1 MTPRPTRLA
10 LLISLMGIGLSATG
24 PAWADAEADRA
35 EARDVERVMRVLGLD
50 TGSGVVDPV
59 PAPKAR
65 RAQEAIAEARPA
77 VVVATRPAKPA
88 PRRAAREA
96 SQPVRPASIEPGGV
110 EETSRPDLPE
120 AMPPAEPEAPAH
132 PIDLALAATPTTRP
146 VDEDPD
152 SPPTPVAW
160 TLDALPPPEPP
171 VADEAAGEPVAELA
185 DGIDAYE
192 ALIQKL
198 AAGDDPV
205 ASVAQAERVM
215 RHLAGVRAEG
225 VTLAEVPLVDV
236 PVLHDAV
243 EPDALLVPAARLSPR
258 AEYVQ
263 ARLAALA
270 DADAEAVFAG
280 PADRVLGDLAAM
292 VGRGEGEEAD
302 VATVAAVAAAPEPRP
317 SERVLDDLARVRGA
331 PWDGEAL
338 AMDKARLDTMRGGF
352 TTGEGL
358 KLSFGIERAVYINGN
373 LVTTTS
379 LNVSD
384 LGAATAGRASATVNG
399 SLSLVQSGQ
408 GNTFLP
414 GVVSSTAV
422 GTVIQNTL
430 DNQKIQHVT
439 VVNATVNSMQV
450 LRAMNLQHAVRTAI
464 TDSIR
469 R

>member
-10 LLISLMGIGLSATG
+10 LLISLICIGLSATG
-24 PAWADAEADRA
+24 PAWADEEADRA
-35 EARDVERVMRVLGLD
+35 AARDVERVMRVLGLD
-50 TGSGVVDPV
+50 TGIGVAAAPATPKAHRTPDPV
-59 PAPKAR
+59 
-65 RAQEAIAEARPA
+65 EEARPQVA
-77 VVVATRPAKPA
+77 VVTPRAARPA
-88 PRRAAREA
+88 PRRGAREA
-96 SQPVRPASIEPGGV
+96 VLPARPEPVESRRA
-110 EETSRPDLPE
+110 EETPRRPDVPV
-120 AMPPAEPEAPAH
+120 AAPPAEPEAPAH
-132 PIDLALAATPTTRP
+132 PVDLALAATPTPRP

-152 SPPTPVAW
+152 PQPTPVAW
-160 TLDALPPPEPP
+160 ALDALPPPEPP

-205 ASVAQAERVM
+205 TSLAQAERVM
-215 RHLAGVRAEG
+215 RHLAGLRSEG
-225 VTLAEVPLVDV
+225 VPLMDL
-236 PVLHDAV
+236 PVLDDAV
-243 EPDALLVPAARLSPR
+243 EPGELLPPPVARLSPR

-263 ARLAALA
+263 ARLAEIADEEAQAL
-270 DADAEAVFAG
+270 FAA

-292 VGRGEGEEAD
+292 MGRLEDEES
-302 VATVAAVAAAPEPRP
+302 VAAEASEPRP
-317 SERVLDDLARVRGA
+317 SARVLDDLARVRGA

-384 LGAATAGRASATVNG
+384 LGAATAGRAASATVNG
-399 SLSLVQSGQ
+399 SLALVQSGS

-414 GVVSSTAV
+414 GTVSSTAV

>member
-10 LLISLMGIGLSATG
+10 VLISLMGIGLSATG
-24 PAWADAEADRA
+24 PAWADEEADRA
-35 EARDVERVMRVLGLD
+35 AARDVERVMRVLGLD
-50 TGSGVVDPV
+50 TGIGVTPASVDG
-59 PAPKAR
+59 
-65 RAQEAIAEARPA
+65 ARPQVAA
-77 VVVATRPAKPA
+77 VTP
-88 PRRAAREA
+88 RAAR
-96 SQPVRPASIEPGGV
+96 PVPRRGAREPMRPARPEPLESRRV
-110 EETSRPDLPE
+110 EETTRPLDAPVAAAPVLPE
-120 AMPPAEPEAPAH
+120 MPAP
-132 PIDLALAATPTTRP
+132 PVDVALAALPASRP
-146 VDEDPD
+146 VDEDPV
-152 SPPTPVAW
+152 PQPTPVAW
-160 TLDALPPPEPP
+160 ALDALPPPEPP
-171 VADEAAGEPVAELA
+171 VADKAAGEPVAERA

-198 AAGDDPV
+198 AAADDPV
-205 ASVAQAERVM
+205 TSLAQAERVM
-215 RHLAGVRAEG
+215 HHLARLRPEG
-225 VTLAEVPLVDV
+225 VPSMDL
-236 PVLHDAV
+236 PVLDDAV
-243 EPDALLVPAARLSPR
+243 ERDDLLPPPVARLSPR

-263 ARLAALA
+263 ARLADIADEEAQAL
-270 DADAEAVFAG
+270 FAA

-292 VGRGEGEEAD
+292 MGPVKDDETAEAE
-302 VATVAAVAAAPEPRP
+302 APEPRP
-317 SERVLDDLARVRGA
+317 SAQVLEDLARVRGA

-384 LGAATAGRASATVNG
+384 LGAATAGRAASATVNG
-399 SLSLVQSGQ
+399 SLALVQSGS

-414 GVVSSTAV
+414 GTVSSTAV

-430 DNQKIQHVT
+430 DHQKIQHVT

>member
-10 LLISLMGIGLSATG
+10 LLISLMGIGLSTTG

-35 EARDVERVMRVLGLD
+35 AAHDVERVMRVLGLD
-50 TGSGVVDPV
+50 TGIGVADPV

-65 RAQEAIAEARPA
+65 RALEPVAEARPVA
-77 VVVATRPAKPA
+77 VVATRPDRPA
-88 PRRAAREA
+88 PRRGAREA
-96 SQPVRPASIEPGGV
+96 SQPVRPASIETKGV
-110 EETSRPDLPE
+110 EETSPPELPE

-132 PIDLALAATPTTRP
+132 PVDLALAATPTTRP

-198 AAGDDPV
+198 AASDDPV
-205 ASVAQAERVM
+205 TSVAQAERVM
-215 RHLAGVRAEG
+215 RHLAGLRAEG
-225 VTLAEVPLVDV
+225 ITLAEVPLVDV

-243 EPDALLVPAARLSPR
+243 EPEVLPAPAARLSPR

-270 DADAEAVFAG
+270 DADAKAVFAA

-292 VGRGEGEEAD
+292 MGRVEDEEDEA
-302 VATVAAVAAAPEPRP
+302 ATAAAAPEPRP
-317 SERVLDDLARVRGA
+317 SERVLEDLARVRGA

-379 LNVSD
+379 LNISD

-399 SLSLVQSGQ
+399 SLALVQSGT

-414 GVVSSTAV
+414 GTVSSTAV

>member
-24 PAWADAEADRA
+24 PAWADEEAERA
-35 EARDVERVMRVLGLD
+35 AARDVERVMRVLGLD
-50 TGSGVVDPV
+50 TGVADTTPV
-59 PAPKAR
+59 AR
-65 RAQEAIAEARPA
+65 RADPRPRP
-77 VVVATRPAKPA
+77 VVAARAA
-88 PRRAAREA
+88 PRRWARDEVVA
-96 SQPVRPASIEPGGV
+96 RPEPAPVRV
-110 EETSRPDLPE
+110 EETTPPHVPV
-120 AMPPAEPEAPAH
+120 AMPPADPEPPTH
-132 PIDLALAATPTTRP
+132 PVDLALAAPPTTRP
-146 VDEDPD
+146 VDDPE
-152 SPPTPVAW
+152 PPPPELPWVI
-160 TLDALPPPEPP
+160 DALPPPEPP
-171 VADEAAGEPVAELA
+171 LADADAGQPVAELA

-205 ASVAQAERVM
+205 TSLAQAERVM
-215 RHLAGVRAEG
+215 RQLASLREAD
-225 VTLAEVPLVDV
+225 L
-236 PVLHDAV
+236 PVLDDVV
-243 EPDALLVPAARLSPR
+243 EEGAPPVTPTPRLAPR

-263 ARLAALA
+263 ARLAAIA
-270 DADAEAVFAG
+270 SAEEEALFAA
-280 PADRVLGDLAAM
+280 PSDRVLGDLAAM
-292 VGRGEGEEAD
+292 MGRVLEDGD
-302 VATVAAVAAAPEPRP
+302 TATETAAVTAPEPDP
-317 SERVLDDLARVRGA
+317 SARVLEALAEVRGA

-352 TTGEGL
+352 TTDTGL

-384 LGAATAGRASATVNG
+384 LGAATAGRAASATVNG
-399 SLSLVQSGQ
+399 SLALVQSGT

-414 GVVSSTAV
+414 GAVSSTAV

-439 VVNATVNSMQV
+439 TLNATVNSMQV

>member
-35 EARDVERVMRVLGLD
+35 QARDVERVMRVLGLD

-65 RAQEAIAEARPA
+65 RAQEAAAEARPA
-77 VVVATRPAKPA
+77 VVVATRPARPA
-88 PRRAAREA
+88 PRRVARDA
-96 SQPVRPASIEPGGV
+96 VPPARLASIEPRGV
-110 EETSRPDLPE
+110 EETSRPDMPE
-120 AMPPAEPEAPAH
+120 AIPPAEPEAPAH
-132 PIDLALAATPTTRP
+132 PVDLAVAATPTTRP

-198 AAGDDPV
+198 AASDDPV
-205 ASVAQAERVM
+205 TSVAQAERVM

-225 VTLAEVPLVDV
+225 VMPSEVPLVDV

-243 EPDALLVPAARLSPR
+243 EAEDLLVPAARLSPR
-258 AEYVQ
+258 AEYVR

-270 DADAEAVFAG
+270 EADAEAVFAG

-292 VGRGEGEEAD
+292 MGRVEDEEAH
-302 VATVAAVAAAPEPRP
+302 VAAVAAAPEPRP
-317 SERVLDDLARVRGA
+317 SERVLEDLARVRGA
-331 PWDGEAL
+331 PWGGEAL

-399 SLSLVQSGQ
+399 SLALVQSGQ

>member
-24 PAWADAEADRA
+24 PAWADEEAERA
-35 EARDVERVMRVLGLD
+35 AARDVERVMRVLGLD
-50 TGSGVVDPV
+50 TGVGVDATS
-59 PAPKAR
+59 APRADRTRAVTAR
-65 RAQEAIAEARPA
+65 VARIAPRRGSRED
-77 VVVATRPAKPA
+77 VVVA
-88 PRRAAREA
+88 RAV
-96 SQPVRPASIEPGGV
+96 PTGPGV
-110 EETSRPDLPE
+110 EETTPLADVPV
-120 AMPPAEPEAPAH
+120 ATAPAEPEPPVH
-132 PIDLALAATPTTRP
+132 PVDLALAATPTTRP
-146 VDEDPD
+146 VDEPDP
-152 SPPTPVAW
+152 PPHEPAW
-160 TLDALPPPEPP
+160 TLDALPPPDPP
-171 VADEAAGEPVAELA
+171 LADAGADQPVAELA

-192 ALIQKL
+192 ALIRKL

-205 ASVAQAERVM
+205 TSLAQAERVM
-215 RHLAGVRAEG
+215 RQLAMLRED
-225 VTLAEVPLVDV
+225 EVPRFEAV
-236 PVLHDAV
+236 V
-243 EPDALLVPAARLSPR
+243 EPDEPQAPAARLASR
-258 AEYVQ
+258 ADYVQ

-270 DADAEAVFAG
+270 DEEAAVFAA
-280 PADRVLGDLAAM
+280 PADRVLGDLATM
-292 VGRGEGEEAD
+292 MGRFDED
-302 VATVAAVAAAPEPRP
+302 DATAALAPEARP
-317 SERVLDDLARVRGA
+317 SARVLDDLAEVRGA

-384 LGAATAGRASATVNG
+384 LGAATAGRAASATVNG
-399 SLSLVQSGQ
+399 SLALVQSGT
-408 GNTFLP
+408 GNTFMP
-414 GVVSSTAV
+414 GTVSSTAV

-439 VVNATVNSMQV
+439 VLNATVNSMQV

>member
-1 MTPRPTRLA
+1 MTPRPNRLA

-24 PAWADAEADRA
+24 PAWADEEADRA
-35 EARDVERVMRVLGLD
+35 AARDVERVMRVLGLD
-50 TGSGVVDPV
+50 TGIGVAATPPV
-59 PAPKAR
+59 PKAHRAP
-65 RAQEAIAEARPA
+65 EPSDDARPHVA
-77 VVVATRPAKPA
+77 VVTPRAARPA
-88 PRRAAREA
+88 PRRWAREA
-96 SQPVRPASIEPGGV
+96 VFPARPEPVESQRV
-110 EETSRPDLPE
+110 EETSRPGVPE
-120 AMPPAEPEAPAH
+120 VMPPAEPEAPAH
-132 PIDLALAATPTTRP
+132 PVDLALAATPTTRP
-146 VDEDPD
+146 VDDDPD
-152 SPPTPVAW
+152 PPPTPVAW

-171 VADEAAGEPVAELA
+171 VADTTAGEPVAELA

-205 ASVAQAERVM
+205 TSLAQAERVM
-215 RHLAGVRAEG
+215 RHLAGLREEG
-225 VTLAEVPLVDV
+225 VPLADV
-236 PVLHDAV
+236 PVLDDAV
-243 EPDALLVPAARLSPR
+243 EPGELLAPVARLSPR

-263 ARLAALA
+263 ARLAELA
-270 DADAEAVFAG
+270 DVEAQPLFAMPAE
-280 PADRVLGDLAAM
+280 RVLGDLAAM
-292 VGRGEGEEAD
+292 MGRVEDED
-302 VATVAAVAAAPEPRP
+302 VAAAVAPEPRP
-317 SERVLDDLARVRGA
+317 SARVLEDLARVRGA

-384 LGAATAGRASATVNG
+384 LGTATAGRAASATVNG
-399 SLSLVQSGQ
+399 SLALVQSGQ

-439 VVNATVNSMQV
+439 VLNATVNSMQV

>member
-1 MTPRPTRLA
+1 MTPRPNRLA

-24 PAWADAEADRA
+24 PAWADEEADRA
-35 EARDVERVMRVLGLD
+35 AARDVERVMRVLGLD
-50 TGSGVVDPV
+50 TGIGVAATAPV
-59 PAPKAR
+59 PNVHRSPEPADD
-65 RAQEAIAEARPA
+65 ARPHVA
-77 VVVATRPAKPA
+77 VVTPRAARPA
-88 PRRAAREA
+88 PRRWAREA
-96 SQPVRPASIEPGGV
+96 VLAARPEPVEPQRV
-110 EETSRPDLPE
+110 EETSRPGVPE
-120 AMPPAEPEAPAH
+120 VMPPAEPEAPAH
-132 PIDLALAATPTTRP
+132 PVDLALAATPTTRP
-146 VDEDPD
+146 VDDDPD
-152 SPPTPVAW
+152 PPPTPVAW

-171 VADEAAGEPVAELA
+171 VADTTAGEPVAELA

-205 ASVAQAERVM
+205 TSLAQAERVM
-215 RHLAGVRAEG
+215 RDLAGLRTEG
-225 VTLAEVPLVDV
+225 VPSMDV
-236 PVLHDAV
+236 PVLDDAV
-243 EPDALLVPAARLSPR
+243 ELDELLPPPVPRLSPR

-263 ARLAALA
+263 ARLAELA
-270 DADAEAVFAG
+270 DVAEQPLFAV
-280 PADRVLGDLAAM
+280 PADRVLGDLATM
-292 VGRGEGEEAD
+292 MGRVEDEE
-302 VATVAAVAAAPEPRP
+302 AVAAASPEPRP
-317 SERVLDDLARVRGA
+317 SARVLEDLARVRGA

-373 LVTTTS
+373 LVTSTS

-384 LGAATAGRASATVNG
+384 LGTATAGRAASATVNG
-399 SLSLVQSGQ
+399 SLALVQSGQ